1 MIEGGTIFF
10 APTSA
15 LEKVFSSDPPT
26 PLSTRLLFALG
37 YKALAFLGQGAV
49 RGLAIRRLELRHFCM

>member
-15 LEKVFSSDPPT
+15 LKKVFLSDPPT
-26 PLSTRLLFALG
+26 PLSTRDLFALG
-37 YKALAFLGQGAV
+37 YKALAFLGQGSV
-49 RGLAIRRLELRHFCM
+49 GD